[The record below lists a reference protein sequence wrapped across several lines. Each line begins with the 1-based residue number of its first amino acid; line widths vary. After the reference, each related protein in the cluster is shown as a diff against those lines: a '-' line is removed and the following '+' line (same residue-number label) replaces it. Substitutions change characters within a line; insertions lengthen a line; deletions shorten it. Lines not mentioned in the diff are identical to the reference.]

1 VKRRD
6 LFKFFKKGKGQI
18 DGVKV
23 PKEDTVS
30 VESEY
35 RSPEHSMMVEEII
48 SSPDVQQ
55 EIQTSAA
62 KHKIDPQNIQLAMV
76 AALGVGLTYSKPAN
90 AGIVD
95 TIVGKVVTKFEP
107 LIQSSLGGVFE
118 SITGFL
124 DKSAVKQGA
133 AVAGLGDGLNTLQT
147 AIANKKLALDAIPA
161 PGGCEMENWAN
172 KTKKLDADLKKAA
185 DKRNATNVENL
196 NIAISTNVNDSLM
209 SKFHSNKLS
218 DFISKQEVPTGVS
231 ATTDKEKKVVKAS
244 VAFSPEKLKPK
255 ANATFTQAETADA
268 LSYIDTIF
276 GPKTT
281 AIYSVL
287 GNKQKSASG
296 TAVYLRNAQKAHI
309 IEMCKV
315 PFNADIERYAPID
328 NGSSKQKVRNTF
340 LEDTA
345 FSQVWHDQ
353 LKEAA
358 SSVPLLK
365 SMVAQ
370 QAFTNTILNDLYEQ
384 QIVTQKLLSLQ
395 LITRSKI

>member
-6 LFKFFKKGKGQI
+6 IFKLFKKSKGHTNAVSEPKKEAELVEFESQGQ
-18 DGVKV
+18 D
-23 PKEDTVS
+23 
-30 VESEY
+30 
-35 RSPEHSMMVEEII
+35 HSKMVEEII
-48 SSPDVQQ
+48 SSPDVQD
-55 EIQTSAA
+55 EIQNSAA
-62 KHKIDPQNIQLAMV
+62 MHKIDPKNIQLAMV

-95 TIVGKVVTKFEP
+95 TIVDQVVSKFEP
-107 LIQSSLGGVFE
+107 LIQSTLGGVFE
-118 SITGFL
+118 SITGVL
-124 DKSAVKQGA
+124 DQGAVKQGA

-147 AIANKKLALDAIPA
+147 AIANKRLALDAMPA

-172 KTKKLDADLKKAA
+172 KTTKLDEDLKKAV
-185 DKRNATNVENL
+185 KGWNATNAENL
-196 NIAISTNVNDSLM
+196 NVAISGNQNDSDM
-209 SKFHSNKLS
+209 SKFHSEKLS
-218 DFISKQEVPTGVS
+218 AFISKQKVPDGVS
-231 ATTDKEKKVVKAS
+231 AATDKEKSVAKAS
-244 VAFSPEKLKPK
+244 VAFSPERLKPD
-255 ANATFTQAETADA
+255 ANATFTQAETVDA

-276 GPKTT
+276 GQEST
-281 AIYSVL
+281 AVYAVL

-296 TAVYLRNAQKAHI
+296 TATYLLNAQKAHI

-328 NGSSKQKVRNTF
+328 NGPSQQRVRNTF
-340 LEDTA
+340 LENTA

-370 QAFTNTILNDLYEQ
+370 QAFSNTLLHDLYEQ
-384 QIVTQKLLSLQ
+384 QIVSQKLLSLQ
-395 LITRSKI
+395 LITRSK